1 MKLHTKLLANKKLRI
16 SLLYSFLL
24 IFINQLLFSQE
35 IKVVIVDSSGQRDS
49 VIFGFNPNSKI
60 GEDPNLGEINLYG
73 TPMKAFDIR
82 IIQRDSSSYFNCDS
96 IYSPKREIYA
106 SNFDS
111 KINIKPFDLNNIH
124 SRTFEI
130 IINCS
135 KLTKL
140 SFSSELIDLGLGTDY
155 ELCHDS
161 CSAGAIMAISQSIK
175 DFDLISFFPRLMQ
188 LPKIK
193 LISQKIITATKLE
206 KTSNNYNVYPIPA
219 KNYFWVENPELDVLQ
234 IEVFDIFGR
243 RALKQKTNN
252 NETKVKV
259 LINDLV
265 NGSYLVKVQSDKKT
279 MTKQLIVVDKVN

>member
-1 MKLHTKLLANKKLRI
+1 MRI
-16 SLLYSFLL
+16 FVLYSFLL

-73 TPMKAFDIR
+73 TPMKPFDIR

-96 IYSPKREIYA
+96 IYSPRREFYA

-135 KLTKL
+135 KLTKM

-155 ELCHDS
+155 ELYHDT
-161 CSAGAIMAISQSIK
+161 CSAGAIMGITQSIK
-175 DFDLISFFPRLMQ
+175 EFDLITFIPRLMNLQ
-188 LPKIK
+188 KIK
-193 LISQKIITATKLE
+193 LISQNIITETKLE
-206 KTSNNYNVYPIPA
+206 KTSNNYKVYPNPA
-219 KNYFWVENPELDVLQ
+219 KTYFWVDNPELDILQ
-234 IEVFDIFGR
+234 IEVFDLFGKSVIR
-243 RALKQKTNN
+243 KVSNN
-252 NETKVKV
+252 NEAAVKIA
-259 LINDLV
+259 INDII
-265 NGSYLVKVQSDKKT
+265 NGSYIIKIRTSKET
-279 MTKQLIVVDKVN
+279 IIRQLIVAY

>member
-24 IFINQLLFSQE
+24 IFNNQLLFAQE

-49 VIFGFNPNSKI
+49 VVFGFNPNSKI

-73 TPMKAFDIR
+73 TPMKPFDIR

-111 KINIKPFDLNNIH
+111 KINIKPFDKNNIN

-155 ELCHDS
+155 ELCHDT
-161 CSAGAIMAISQSIK
+161 CSVGAIMAITQSIK

-188 LPKIK
+188 FPKLK
-193 LISQKIITATKLE
+193 LASQKIITATKLE
-206 KTSNNYNVYPIPA
+206 KTSNNYKVYPNPA
-219 KNYFWVENPELDVLQ
+219 KTYFWVDNPELDILQ
-234 IEVFDIFGR
+234 IEVFDLFGKSV
-243 RALKQKTNN
+243 LKQKANI

-259 LINDLV
+259 SFNDLV
-265 NGSYLVKVQSDKKT
+265 NGSYFVRVKSNKVSFSKPF
-279 MTKQLIVVDKVN
+279 IVAN

>member
-24 IFINQLLFSQE
+24 IFNYQLLFSQE

-49 VIFGFNPNSKI
+49 VVFGFNPNSKI

-73 TPMKAFDIR
+73 TPMKPFDIR

-96 IYSPKREIYA
+96 FYSLKRDIYA

-111 KINIKPFDLNNIH
+111 KINIKPFDKNNIH

-130 IINCS
+130 IIKSTNLA
-135 KLTKL
+135 KIL
-140 SFSSELIDLGLGTDY
+140 FSSDIIDLGLGTDY
-155 ELCHDS
+155 ELYHDT
-161 CSAGAIMAISQSIK
+161 CSVGGIMAITQSIK

-193 LISQKIITATKLE
+193 LISQKIITDTKLE
-206 KTSNNYNVYPIPA
+206 KTSNNYKVYPNPT
-219 KNYFWVENPELDVLQ
+219 KTYFWVENPELDILQ
-234 IEVFDIFGR
+234 IEVFDLFGR
-243 RALKQKTNN
+243 CVIRKVSNN
-252 NETKVKV
+252 NESDIKIT
-259 LINDLV
+259 INDII
-265 NGSYLVKVQSDKKT
+265 NGSYLIKIRTRKET
-279 MTKQLIVVDKVN
+279 IIRQLIVAN

>member
-1 MKLHTKLLANKKLRI
+1 MNKKI
-16 SLLYSFLL
+16 LL
-24 IFINQLLFSQE
+24 IYSILIFFTNQQLFAQE

-60 GEDPNLGEINLYG
+60 GEDPNLGEINLFG
-73 TPMKAFDIR
+73 TPMKPFDIR

-111 KINIKPFDLNNIH
+111 KINIRPFDLNNIH

-155 ELCHDS
+155 ELSQDTC
-161 CSAGAIMAISQSIK
+161 GLGGIMSIAQSVK
-175 DFDLISFFPRLMQ
+175 DFDLISLNPWFKNLQ
-188 LPKIK
+188 KIK
-193 LISQKIITATKLE
+193 LISQKVITT
-206 KTSNNYNVYPIPA
+206 NNKDVIDNNVKVYPNPA
-219 KNYFWVENPELDVLQ
+219 KTYFWVENPELDVLH
-234 IEVFDIFGR
+234 IEVFDLFGKILLR
-243 RALKQKTNN
+243 QKANN
-252 NETKVKV
+252 NVNKVKV
-259 LINDLV
+259 LIENMI
-265 NGSYLVKVQSDKKT
+265 NGSYLVRVQSKKKII
-279 MTKQLIVVDKVN
+279 TKQLMLVN

>member
-1 MKLHTKLLANKKLRI
+1 MQRKI
-16 SLLYSFLL
+16 PIIYSIL
-24 IFINQLLFSQE
+24 IFFANQFLFAQE

-49 VIFGFNPNSKI
+49 VVFGFNPNSKI
-60 GEDPNLGEINLYG
+60 GEDPNLGEINLHG
-73 TPMKAFDIR
+73 TPMKPFEIR

-96 IYSPKREIYA
+96 NYIPRREIYA

-135 KLTKL
+135 KLTKM

-155 ELCHDS
+155 ELYHDT
-161 CSAGAIMAISQSIK
+161 CSAGAIMSITQSIK

-193 LISQKIITATKLE
+193 LISQNIITATKLE
-206 KTSNNYNVYPIPA
+206 KTSNNYKVYPIPA
-219 KNYFWVENPELDVLQ
+219 KNYFWVDNLELDIVQ
-234 IEVFDIFGR
+234 IEVFDLFGR
-243 RALKQKTNN
+243 SVIRKVSNN
-252 NETKVKV
+252 NESAIKIA
-259 LINDLV
+259 INDII
-265 NGSYLVKVQSDKKT
+265 NGSYLIKIRTRKET
-279 MTKQLIVVDKVN
+279 IIRQLIVAN

>member
-1 MKLHTKLLANKKLRI
+1 MNKKI
-16 SLLYSFLL
+16 LL
-24 IFINQLLFSQE
+24 IYSILIFFTNQQLFAQE

-60 GEDPNLGEINLYG
+60 GEDPNLGEINLFG
-73 TPMKAFDIR
+73 TPMKPFDIR

-111 KINIKPFDLNNIH
+111 KINIRPFDLNNIH

-155 ELCHDS
+155 ELSQDTC
-161 CSAGAIMAISQSIK
+161 GLGGIMSIAQSVK
-175 DFDLISFFPRLMQ
+175 DFDLISLNPWFKNLQ
-188 LPKIK
+188 KIK
-193 LISQKIITATKLE
+193 LISQKVITT
-206 KTSNNYNVYPIPA
+206 NNKDVIDNNVKVYPNPA
-219 KNYFWVENPELDVLQ
+219 KTYFWVENPELDVLH
-234 IEVFDIFGR
+234 IEVFDLFGKILLR
-243 RALKQKTNN
+243 QKANN
-252 NETKVKV
+252 NVNKVKV
-259 LINDLV
+259 LIENMI
-265 NGSYLVKVQSDKKT
+265 NGSYLVRVQSKKKNYNKT
-279 MTKQLIVVDKVN
+279 INAC